1 MALETDNQYSN
12 RQYFQKRQDI
22 SEDNC
27 IEERRL
33 KLTTSNKPDR
43 VNNNMDKTDKK
54 ERWSKKQII
63 GIIAGDIEKKGKLG
77 NLIMQILK
85 SKPREVKK

>member
-1 MALETDNQYSN
+1 M
-12 RQYFQKRQDI
+12 
-22 SEDNC
+22 
-27 IEERRL
+27 
-33 KLTTSNKPDR
+33 TTSNKPD
-43 VNNNMDKTDKK
+43 NIKDNMDNTDKK

-85 SKPREVKK
+85 PKKEDKSSGSN